1 MQGGGRS
8 EVRWRTR
15 ITTGS
20 TSTGPGFLQ
29 VKKLTGILVRCP
41 KCGHRTGVL
50 YQMFEAINTPDIH
63 YVKCRTCGEQTFISA
78 RVFEALVRDVL
89 PATCMGLLQ

>member
-1 MQGGGRS
+1 MRGGGRS
-8 EVRWRTR
+8 NVRWRTR
-15 ITTGS
+15 ITFGN
-20 TSTGPGFLQ
+20 TSFGPGLLQ

-41 KCGHRTGVL
+41 RCGHRTAVL
-50 YQMFEAINTPDIH
+50 YQMFEARNTSDIH
-63 YVKCRTCGEQTFISA
+63 YVKCRTCGDQTFISD